1 MRSLLILAI
10 LAFGVANAAEVYRW
24 TDKDGQVHYS
34 DRPRE
39 GAERIQIREPSTFR
53 APVSTRRRA
62 ATVDTETDE
71 PFRYESLEI
80 VSPAQEEVLWNIEGQ
95 LAVSMR
101 VQPRLQQGHRL
112 QLSLDGQPVEV
123 RPGRTEAQLSE
134 VPRGVHVLQ
143 AEVVDTSD
151 EILIASQPRTFAIQQ
166 TSVLNPNNPNVI
178 PPPGP
183 R

>member
-10 LAFGVANAAEVYRW
+10 LAFGAASAAEVYRW

-39 GAERIQIREPSTFR
+39 GAERIEIQEPVTFR
-53 APVSTRRRA
+53 APVSTRRRSA
-62 ATVDTETDE
+62 AVDTQPEQ

-101 VQPRLQQGHRL
+101 VEPTLQQGHRL
-112 QLSLDGQPVEV
+112 RLSLDGQPVEV
-123 RPGRTEAQLSE
+123 RPGRTQAQLSE
-134 VPRGVHVLQ
+134 VARGVHVLQ
-143 AEVVDTSD
+143 AEVVDASD
-151 EILIASQPRTFAIQQ
+151 EILIASQPRTFAVQQ
-166 TSVLNPNNPNVI
+166 TSVLNPNNPVNL
-178 PPPGP
+178 PARP